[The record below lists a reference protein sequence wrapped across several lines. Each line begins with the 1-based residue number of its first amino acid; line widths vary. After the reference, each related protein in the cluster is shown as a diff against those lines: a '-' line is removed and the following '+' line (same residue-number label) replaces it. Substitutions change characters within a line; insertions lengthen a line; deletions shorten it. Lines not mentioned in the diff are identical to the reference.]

1 MNTVGATPCDK
12 NMAVAGNESATVV
25 FDETAEE
32 VLGSDE
38 PGHIGGFR
46 EIIEFRRRSDLDDST
61 VTHDCNSIR
70 HGQRLVLIVSHEDES
85 QFEPVLEKLQ
95 LHLHFLAQIAVK
107 STKRFVQEQ
116 YGRALDERPGQRD
129 ALLLTT
135 GNLGRLAI
143 GQCPQL
149 YHVERIPDAGCQF
162 SPRNAILAQSIGHV
176 FCHGHVRKESVAL
189 EHRID
194 VTSVGRQV
202 GNILAAYL
210 DDARIGILETTDQP
224 QNRGFPRSG
233 RPENGHE
240 LSGTDLQRDIADRR
254 DTAIVPGQVFELNVA
269 CHLAADLLRVM

>member
-1 MNTVGATPCDK
+1 M
-12 NMAVAGNESATVV
+12 
-25 FDETAEE
+25 
-32 VLGSDE
+32 
-38 PGHIGGFR
+38 
-46 EIIEFRRRSDLDDST
+46 
-61 VTHDCNSIR
+61 
-70 HGQRLVLIVSHEDES
+70 
-85 QFEPVLEKLQ
+85 
-95 LHLHFLAQIAVK
+95 
-107 STKRFVQEQ
+107 
-116 YGRALDERPGQRD
+116 
-129 ALLLTT
+129 LTT

-149 YHVERIPDAGCQF
+149 YHVERIPDAECQF

-176 FCHGHVRKESVAL
+176 FCHRHVRKESVAL

-194 VTSVGRQV
+194 VAPVGRQV

-210 DDARIGILETTDQP
+210 DDARIGILETTDQA

-269 CHLAADLLRVM
+269 CHLTADLLRVM